1 MDILLS
7 ELLGGLQNWE
17 EFVRVVVRLLA
28 AAGLGAVA
36 GLQRERA
43 HKPAGLRTH
52 MLVALGSA
60 LFIIVP
66 IELGLAGSLAQVM
79 QGVATGI
86 GFIGA
91 GAILKLQESR
101 DIQGLTTAAGIWMT
115 AAVGVAVGLGG
126 LGIAIVATVLT
137 WMILSA
143 LIRIEHRLIRREAEM
158 SKSTR
163 SLSTSGHDAESSR

>member
-115 AAVGVAVGLGG
+115 AAVGVAVGIGG

-143 LIRIEHRLIRREAEM
+143 LIRIEQRLIRRESEM

-163 SLSTSGHDAESSR
+163 SLSTSGHDAGSSR